1 MTPNDTAKAVAEAHN
16 ESRADGGPGQP
27 VDVAADRYILE
38 SELQNR
44 QTDSAQCPSNGETDR
59 VVIEILPS
67 PHLLLALFKM
77 TPRGGW
83 LLMFVDRFNG
93 STVCDI

>member
-44 QTDSAQCPSNGETDR
+44 QTARDALLMGQTDR

-67 PHLLLALFKM
+67 
-77 TPRGGW
+77 TP
-83 LLMFVDRFNG
+83 
-93 STVCDI
+93 SSCPP

>member
-1 MTPNDTAKAVAEAHN
+1 MTPNDTAKAVAEAPN

-44 QTDSAQCPSNGETDR
+44 QTARDA
-59 VVIEILPS
+59 
-67 PHLLLALFKM
+67 
-77 TPRGGW
+77 
-83 LLMFVDRFNG
+83 LLMGRPTG
-93 STVCDI
+93 W